1 MLWGTLVN
9 CCGEIILSNN
19 KYSFNY
25 RELIYLRKNLAFVKK
40 IFGLIGFFGSS
51 LIFTLP
57 SHSSL
62 SLGEWVCNEKES
74 YIISNMEFKNGKY
87 KKYPT
92 DFLKISEKNLKVFNV
107 SYDLKKRIA
116 TINGSNAIIS
126 EFNEHNPDIN
136 KYTTF
141 EENTIEDIEDIEV
154 SIIEKDNLFPV
165 TLISSYESL
174 ETKTENNAGV
184 LKDSFI
190 ENREQYKKRNF
201 FIIDNHLKNNSN
213 FTAINLSS
221 QDNLITII
229 GSNDKSSE
237 KFESEKLIE
246 VSVGKC
252 KSLKIKN

>member
-40 IFGLIGFFGSS
+40 NFGLIGLFGSS

-74 YIISNMEFKNGKY
+74 YIISNMEFKNGNY

-126 EFNEHNPDIN
+126 EFNEHNPDIK
-136 KYTTF
+136 KYTTV
-141 EENTIEDIEDIEV
+141 EENTIEEW
-154 SIIEKDNLFPV
+154 IIEKDYLFPV
-165 TLISSYESL
+165 TLISSYKSL

-190 ENREQYKKRNF
+190 ENSEQYKKRNF

-221 QDNLITII
+221 QDNSITVI

-246 VSVGKC
+246 VSAGKC

>member
-1 MLWGTLVN
+1 MLWGTLVY

-126 EFNEHNPDIN
+126 EFNEHNSDIK
-136 KYTTF
+136 KYTTV
-141 EENTIEDIEDIEV
+141 EENTIEEW
-154 SIIEKDNLFPV
+154 IIEKDYLFPV
-165 TLISSYESL
+165 TLISSY
-174 ETKTENNAGV
+174 
-184 LKDSFI
+184 
-190 ENREQYKKRNF
+190 
-201 FIIDNHLKNNSN
+201 
-213 FTAINLSS
+213 
-221 QDNLITII
+221 
-229 GSNDKSSE
+229 KS
-237 KFESEKLIE
+237 
-246 VSVGKC
+246 
-252 KSLKIKN
+252 